1 MAQTKEKLLFL
12 FHPSVARGFE
22 ALEEQVEVVTLPEGE
37 KFDPKHLGGL
47 PKDATILGSEFTI
60 PVTKE
65 VIDYFPNLKLI
76 ANYAV
81 GFNNI
86 DVAYANSKGITV
98 CNTPQAVI
106 QPTAEL
112 TVALLLGLTR
122 RIAIWDHK
130 MRSQRSSAKGSL
142 SDGMGTDIYRKKVG
156 IVGYGNIGRA
166 VGRILKAMGAEIFY
180 YKRHKLSD
188 EEARKEGVTYMP
200 LDQLLRECDIIS
212 LHTPYNEDSHH
223 LINEKSLGTM
233 KSSAILVNTARGKV
247 VDEAALVAA
256 LKNGTIAGAA
266 LDVFEHDDNPLDELY
281 DMEKVVMTPHVGTQT
296 VEARVAMA
304 EEFTNNVLG
313 YLLQD
318 RPIAI
323 VRI

>member
-1 MAQTKEKLLFL
+1 M
-12 FHPSVARGFE
+12 
-22 ALEEQVEVVTLPEGE
+22 
-37 KFDPKHLGGL
+37 
-47 PKDATILGSEFTI
+47 ATIVMADFDFDDCDFERKMVEAAGIQFKSFDDARNRTPAEIIEHLHGADGAITSYGRFTA
-60 PVTKE
+60 E
-65 VIDYFPNLKLI
+65 VFAALPQLK
-76 ANYAV
+76 V
-81 GFNNI
+81 VSKTGTGVDNI
-86 DVAYANSKGITV
+86 DVAAATADGCAV
-98 CNTPQAVI
+98 CNVPGYGTEVVSDHAI
-106 QPTAEL
+106 
-112 TVALLLGLTR
+112 ALALACLR
-122 RIAIWDHK
+122 RINEIDADMRAGIWDFH
-130 MRSQRSSAKGSL
+130 RRRPLGQVHGRTFG
-142 SDGMGTDIYRKKVG
+142 V
-156 IVGYGNIGRA
+156 VGYGNIGRA

-188 EEARKEGVTYMP
+188 EEAQKEGVTYAP

-233 KSSAILVNTARGKV
+233 KPSAILVNTARGKV
-247 VDEAALVAA
+247 VDEAALVSA

-281 DMEKVVMTPHVGTQT
+281 DMENVVMTPHVGTQT

-313 YLLQD
+313 FLLQD